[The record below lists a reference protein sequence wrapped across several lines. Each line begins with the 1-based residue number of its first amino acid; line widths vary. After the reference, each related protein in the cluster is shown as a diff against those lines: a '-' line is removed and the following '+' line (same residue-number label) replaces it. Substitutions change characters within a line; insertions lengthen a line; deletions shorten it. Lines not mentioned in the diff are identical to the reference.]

1 METIT
6 TLERQPT
13 SAAPTQRMTAGRT
26 REGPPVRELAPRTDP
41 RPEPEPAGLIH
52 EVAVFGL
59 LAVSAVFL
67 GLALAQVSILA
78 GLAGVVAYL
87 TAAFLDQ
94 RLERRQPVPVR
105 AERR

>member
-1 METIT
+1 M
-6 TLERQPT
+6 
-13 SAAPTQRMTAGRT
+13 
-26 REGPPVRELAPRTDP
+26 DP
-41 RPEPEPAGLIH
+41 RPEPESAGLIH